1 MQGQS
6 KSRAGVVGGGVEADG
21 QQLIWQ
27 ADRSLGKVDDRE
39 VHNERERVEEGA
51 ALGVVLRFGGDC
63 RHVQNRVEV
72 DKPFQVAIAVCQMA
86 KLWVLQF
93 YYDCLDKFLDRR
105 DFQLIQIDT
114 DSLYFGLSCDSVEE
128 AVSPEM
134 LEEL

>member
-1 MQGQS
+1 MVS
-6 KSRAGVVGGGVEADG
+6 
-21 QQLIWQ
+21 
-27 ADRSLGKVDDRE
+27 
-39 VHNERERVEEGA
+39 
-51 ALGVVLRFGGDC
+51 RFGGDC